1 MCYSKI
7 LDVLF
12 QDTGRACCTNQMV
25 GKSCPH
31 RVLLLDTDVIFHK
44 PGRATA
50 YFSVK
55 DVLFLDTGCA
65 ISRYRMCFSKIQE
78 VLFQDTGS
86 ATPRYRKCYS
96 KISVILVLITQL
108 F

>member
-1 MCYSKI
+1 MCYFKI

-12 QDTGRACCTNQMV
+12 QDTRRACCTNQMV

-31 RVLLLDTDVIFHK
+31 RMLLQDTDVIFHK

-86 ATPRYRKCYS
+86 AIP
-96 KISVILVLITQL
+96 
-108 F
+108 